1 MTQPAETF
9 DTYDAKGIREDLQDV
24 IYSITPDDT
33 PFYSA
38 CAKTKATNTLHEWQT
53 DTLRDSADNAH
64 IEGDDT
70 AGNAVTATV
79 RLNNYTQI
87 FKNAVVVS
95 DTTYGVKSAGRK
107 EEMAYQML
115 KVAREQKLDIE
126 KALFANQASVSGNA
140 TTPRRLGGLGAWMKT
155 NVNFQ
160 TGGSPSSGAN
170 PTGDSNGNADG
181 TDARTDNSA
190 VTDFSQ
196 DKFDL
201 VMQSIWESGGNP
213 DRVYLSAFQM
223 DKALG
228 FTGNN
233 SQRSTVQAGDE
244 KVVKSL
250 AVYVTPWGTV
260 EFVPSRENRSRDVYI
275 LQNDMFATPVLRPT
289 KSIELAKTG
298 DATTRQVTTEL
309 TLCVKNEKSSG
320 LIADNSTS

>member
-1 MTQPAETF
+1 MAQPSETF

-53 DTLRDSADNAH
+53 DTLRSSAVNAH

-70 AGNAVTATV
+70 TADAVVATT
-79 RLNNYTQI
+79 RLQNYTQI

-126 KALFANQASVSGNA
+126 KALFANQARVVGNA
-140 TTPRRLGGLGAWMKT
+140 STARKLAGLGAWIKT
-155 NVNFQ
+155 N
-160 TGGSPSSGAN
+160 TDKAGGSPAGAD
-170 PTGDSNGNADG
+170 PTGDG
-181 TDARTDNSA
+181 TDARTDA
-190 VTDFSQ
+190 GTPTAFTQ
-196 DKFDL
+196 TKFDA
-201 VMQSIWESGGNP
+201 VMQSIWENGGNP

-223 DKALG
+223 NVALG

-233 SQRSTVQAGDE
+233 NQRSTVQAGDE

-289 KSIELAKTG
+289 KSIELAKGG
-298 DATTRQVTTEL
+298 DNTTRQVTTEL
-309 TLCVKNEKSSG
+309 TLCVKNEKASG
-320 LIADNSTS
+320 LVADNTVS